1 MKPDGRDPG
10 LPSLDRLT
18 AGLATAL
25 RPDGSAERVTVLA
38 RERNRDESTFPTEI
52 VTCRVGRNR
61 SPLRLFI
68 KYGTSHFNRAFG
80 HRGDVAFEAR
90 VYRDV
95 LQPLRMST
103 PTFYGLYETGTPGVA
118 WLIIEYVKGGIRTSQ
133 CPDPKAMIQAA
144 RWIGRF
150 HAANERR
157 PRSRSLAFLRRYD
170 EAYYRGW
177 PQRTERACAPYRT
190 VFPWVAPMCREF
202 RRRIPT
208 LVEAPHTVIHG
219 EYFGANILYQN
230 GTSRPLDWQS
240 TAVAPG
246 EIDLVSLT
254 HSFPTPVQER
264 CVREYTKSRWPGGAP
279 EAFDEIVAAARLY
292 VDFRWLGDP
301 KRIVLPIGRTGNRL
315 LRKRAR
321 RFLKDLHDAETTLA
335 VDSIPVR
342 AGTADGRRSDE
353 PIRARRGPRRA

>member
-1 MKPDGRDPG
+1 LRPDRSHPRPPD
-10 LPSLDRLT
+10 LDRLT
-18 AGLATAL
+18 AGLAAVL
-25 RPDGSAERVTVLA
+25 RPDGSADRVTVLE
-38 RERNRDESTFPTEI
+38 REKNLNESSFRTEI
-52 VTCRVGRNR
+52 VTCRVGRRR
-61 SPLRLFI
+61 SPLPLFI

-103 PTFYGLYETGTPGVA
+103 PTFYGLYETGDPGVA
-118 WLIIEYVKGGIRTSQ
+118 WLIIEYVKDGIRTSQ
-133 CPDPKAMIQAA
+133 CPDPKAMIHAA

-150 HAANERR
+150 HAANQRR
-157 PRSRSLAFLRRYD
+157 PQMRRLAFLRRYD

-177 PQRTERACAPYRT
+177 SQRTERLYAPWRT
-190 VFPWVAPMCREF
+190 LFPWVAPMCREF

-208 LVEAPHTVIHG
+208 LLKAPHTVIHG

-254 HSFPTPVQER
+254 HSFPTPVRER
-264 CVREYTKSRWPGGAP
+264 CEREYTKSRWPGGAP
-279 EAFDEIVAAARLY
+279 DAFDEIVAAARLY

-301 KRIVLPIGRTGNRL
+301 KRMTPPIGRGGNWL
-315 LRKRAR
+315 LKKRQK
-321 RFLKDLHDAETTLA
+321 RFLTDLRTAAEKLGS
-335 VDSIPVR
+335 V
-342 AGTADGRRSDE
+342 G
-353 PIRARRGPRRA
+353 